1 MPQTQVGRFDFL
13 ETNYGKILHEMS
25 EGFTLYAL
33 ELSALLNEQSTI
45 LKVVFGGAAVE
56 LVLHW
61 EFLQIPE
68 LPCNS
73 VFFEGGHQ
81 TLHFA

>member
-1 MPQTQVGRFDFL
+1 MKIWLLTPRF
-13 ETNYGKILHEMS
+13 IV

-33 ELSALLNEQSTI
+33 EFSALHNEQSRI

-61 EFLQIPE
+61 EFFSYPEIP
-68 LPCNS
+68 S
-73 VFFEGGHQ
+73 
-81 TLHFA
+81 